1 MGQEFIVRILSV
13 CVCVVAMALIGCYP
27 KSTQKQY
34 DKRVRML
41 VSMIDDHPSQTH
53 FDVTPATI
61 ELKKIGPT
69 AIPSVLPLILSDDY
83 FTRLR
88 AINVLYGISAEMFG
102 FVPGVGW
109 PDSFVEEQHREF
121 WRMLGSVSRDS
132 SREECHASFDLWQKW
147 LSSGGLQKF
156 TKK

>member
-1 MGQEFIVRILSV
+1 MSETNEGTILMGQEFIVRILSV

-61 ELKKIGPT
+61 ELKKIGTTGIPT
-69 AIPSVLPLILSDDY
+69 ALSRLLSEGY
-83 FTRLR
+83 FTRIG
-88 AINVLYGISAEMFG
+88 A
-102 FVPGVGW
+102 
-109 PDSFVEEQHREF
+109 
-121 WRMLGSVSRDS
+121 
-132 SREECHASFDLWQKW
+132 
-147 LSSGGLQKF
+147 
-156 TKK
+156 